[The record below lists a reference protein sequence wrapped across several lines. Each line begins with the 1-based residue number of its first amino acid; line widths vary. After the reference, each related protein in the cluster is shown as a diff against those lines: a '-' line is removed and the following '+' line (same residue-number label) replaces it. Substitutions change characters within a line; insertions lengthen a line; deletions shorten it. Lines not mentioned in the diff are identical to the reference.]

1 MLRTA
6 SKVSYCAGK
15 GTSGEVR
22 GEEQVR
28 LDPLGDVE
36 VQRALALARARE
48 SYPLLPRDTLVLYC
62 DAAWEAARRAD
73 PKGRDLVGAFDRALL
88 TIAWTHRRTGG
99 RVPLAELV
107 EQTIPRIALQPFI
120 AAPAVLAVDELEEPA
135 EAEPAVAAAR
145 RPVFR
150 RPLLRVPFTSPLPV
164 GAAVAAGAIGIAL
177 LHETRVLPIAPLEQS
192 ANDDLAVSNDSPA
205 RMGGGS
211 EPAPAVEGPLAAI
224 GSGATS
230 PPVFAAPGSGQSSP
244 LAGGGAGTE
253 VASSGDDSGAAGSS
267 GGAAAPDDAPAPV
280 QAVELASANEPVAA
294 ETGGAPAPPRP
305 VVTIELPEPKMVL
318 GYAAPPRVESPP
330 SDSDDP
336 DEPSGSDDRSDG
348 SVPGEPV
355 DEERGVDLPGSDEV
369 PLVPDGEEAP
379 PGDDE
384 DGPDDTRDPTRM
396 LTATATATG
405 AAERTAG
412 VIAVPR
418 K

>member
-1 MLRTA
+1 M
-6 SKVSYCAGK
+6 
-15 GTSGEVR
+15 R

-99 RVPLAELV
+99 RVPLHELV

-120 AAPAVLAVDELEEPA
+120 AAPAVLAEDELEEPA

-192 ANDDLAVSNDSPA
+192 ANDDLAASDDSPA

-230 PPVFAAPGSGQSSP
+230 PPVFAAPGPGQSGPASRERRRCGCRR
-244 LAGGGAGTE
+244 LWRRFRRRRLERRSRRAGRRARSGTGCRGGLGERTRRGRDRWGAGAAPAGRHHRAARAE
-253 VASSGDDSGAAGSS
+253 DGARLC
-267 GGAAAPDDAPAPV
+267 GAAAA
-280 QAVELASANEPVAA
+280 
-294 ETGGAPAPPRP
+294 GGLR
-305 VVTIELPEPKMVL
+305 
-318 GYAAPPRVESPP
+318 
-330 SDSDDP
+330 
-336 DEPSGSDDRSDG
+336 
-348 SVPGEPV
+348 
-355 DEERGVDLPGSDEV
+355 
-369 PLVPDGEEAP
+369 
-379 PGDDE
+379 
-384 DGPDDTRDPTRM
+384 
-396 LTATATATG
+396 
-405 AAERTAG
+405 
-412 VIAVPR
+412 
-418 K
+418 